1 MAQIQKHF
9 KKRDAILDYLRQSK
23 AHPSAETIFTDLKP
37 QIPDLAMGT
46 VYRNLG
52 IMVEQGDIGHVSV
65 YGAPDRYDKSIM
77 PHEHCICQVCG
88 GVKDIDKGDLKAC
101 LEKLLGTAI
110 TSYDLT
116 VRHICDKCKD
126 C

>member
-1 MAQIQKHF
+1 MTKQREIIYNVIMNSPEHLTAEEIFLAAREQM
-9 KKRDAILDYLRQSK
+9 
-23 AHPSAETIFTDLKP
+23 PSI
-37 QIPDLAMGT
+37 AMGT

-88 GVKDIDKGDLKAC
+88 EVKDIDKGDLKAC